1 MINQWIINELGIAI
15 DAQNTVEIVKRME
28 EVRLM
33 ESRKSL
39 RLMDR
44 VDGVAPAV
52 AAVAAAAAAAA
63 AATATGNSTGD
74 AALTHASAPS
84 PGAADKRNANGID
97 VPGAYSRYLLVYLN
111 NSALALL
118 NARPIRRLDRFCFS
132 TDLISD
138 DGSRSAPFNR
148 VEWARQLPFPLPPP
162 PLIAALWMLRL
173 LSFAL

>member
-1 MINQWIINELGIAI
+1 
-15 DAQNTVEIVKRME
+15 ME

-63 AATATGNSTGD
+63 AATANSTGD

-148 VEWARQLPFPLPPP
+148 VE
-162 PLIAALWMLRL
+162 
-173 LSFAL
+173 

>member
-1 MINQWIINELGIAI
+1 MGIAI

-118 NARPIRRLDRFCFS
+118 NARPIRRLDRLCFS

-148 VEWARQLPFPLPPP
+148 VE
-162 PLIAALWMLRL
+162 
-173 LSFAL
+173 

>member
-1 MINQWIINELGIAI
+1 MGIAI

-63 AATATGNSTGD
+63 TANSTGD

-148 VEWARQLPFPLPPP
+148 VE
-162 PLIAALWMLRL
+162 
-173 LSFAL
+173 